1 MLCLVLWCC
10 AHGSLNAMV
19 VIWETASRA
28 MVLHRWQ
35 PGMTALD
42 VEDWDTEKSVSIAV
56 QTG

>member
-1 MLCLVLWCC
+1 
-10 AHGSLNAMV
+10 MV